1 VSGLSRIR
9 QVFHCERHPRL
20 QWQVGTRSTA
30 IFQSG
35 RCGLSGSMPKASLFF
50 EDSAETVCKTDSQ
63 VEALRLR
70 SPPPLDPIWSGDS
83 RPTGRLGIPVPAI
96 LCSSQ
101 LSSTACVRV
110 LSSVNCLLFG
120 THSHI
125 TYPLS
130 EPGNSPARGPSPDS
144 LCSCAVSAE
153 YKSCLLNARI
163 RWICVSVHN
172 PFA

>member
-1 VSGLSRIR
+1 MSGLSRIR

-20 QWQVGTRSTA
+20 QWQVGTRFYCDFPIRSLWLVRVDA
-30 IFQSG
+30 ESQ
-35 RCGLSGSMPKASLFF
+35 SLFRRL
-50 EDSAETVCKTDSQ
+50 SRNGLQTDSQ

-153 YKSCLLNARI
+153 YKSCLLIARI
-163 RWICVSVHN
+163 RWICVCVHN